1 MFCNIVF
8 SKGTAKGNILKVL
21 LANEVGVPI
30 EEHSLKGMWNFKKKM
45 IQMNLYTKQKQTRRH
60 RKQTCS
66 YQRRG
71 GVNRKVRINIYT
83 HYCT

>member
-30 EEHSLKGMWNFKKKM
+30 EEHSLKGMWNLKKK
-45 IQMNLYTKQKQTRRH
+45 
-60 RKQTCS
+60 
-66 YQRRG
+66 
-71 GVNRKVRINIYT
+71 
-83 HYCT
+83 

>member
-30 EEHSLKGMWNFKKKM
+30 EEHSLKGMWNFKKKWHKWIY
-45 IQMNLYTKQKQTRRH
+45 IQNKNRPADIENKLAVTKEE
-60 RKQTCS
+60 
-66 YQRRG
+66 G
-71 GVNRKVRINIYT
+71 A
-83 HYCT
+83 